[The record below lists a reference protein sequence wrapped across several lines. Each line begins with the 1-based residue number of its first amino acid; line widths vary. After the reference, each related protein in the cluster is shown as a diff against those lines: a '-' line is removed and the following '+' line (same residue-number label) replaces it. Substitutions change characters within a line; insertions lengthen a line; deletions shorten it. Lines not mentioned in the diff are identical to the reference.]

1 MQTKYNS
8 FLKYSLLAI
17 SLGISSSAV
26 HVADGHVNFTGSI
39 NEGTCDVAPQDQ
51 NVAVA
56 LGSIGVDAFNATSG
70 YRRSE
75 WCIGR
80 GPE

>member
-26 HVADGHVNFTGSI
+26 HAADDHVNFTGSI
-39 NEGTCDVAPQDQ
+39 NEGTCDVALQDQ
-51 NVAVA
+51 NVA
-56 LGSIGVDAFNATSG
+56 GFC
-70 YRRSE
+70 RK
-75 WCIGR
+75 
-80 GPE
+80 